1 MNTGSFLLGV
11 MVGESRESA
20 SASGSGSLLIVEL
33 ILCSIGAGFYL
44 SSWVVFWCCLIT
56 TVLIALI
63 PLLHFIVVS
72 ILTVFFT
79 YGAFLFGN
87 EYSIHAA
94 ILSAIFV
101 FLLVAG
107 THFNFDSSVNESK
120 S

>member
-1 MNTGSFLLGV
+1 MDTGSFLLGV
-11 MVGESRESA
+11 LVGESRE

-44 SSWVVFWCCLIT
+44 SSWAVFWCCLII
-56 TVLIALI
+56 TVLIALVS
-63 PLLHFIVVS
+63 LLHFVVAS
-72 ILTVFFT
+72 MLTVFFT
-79 YGAFLFGN
+79 YGSFVLGN
-87 EYSIHAA
+87 EHSIHAA